1 MKNNKR
7 LNYISGIIVILG
19 IFFFANS
26 CDDSFMETQTPEYAE
41 LYDTLFVTNT
51 SEPFSLD
58 LDFGTNEAC
67 NWRLAQYPFWLE
79 ISPKEGRKEANGTAT
94 IQFTVIDGNIS
105 VEPGF
110 YTFPLA
116 FDINN
121 KQIVNYTALLAHLGH
136 PHIQVSRNSL
146 AFTNTFNQSLE
157 IRNNSY
163 GILNWWIA
171 SAPEWL
177 VANKEGGLID
187 ENQSENIQLTAKI
200 NGLDPGDYSGILRI
214 QSNAENTPS
223 FDIQVS
229 LKVGASAYYGNYHQG
244 VLVDTRFNKSRDE
257 VIVLTK
263 SPNQLLFFKSTID
276 QPETIDLERVP
287 NCLAISED
295 QSTFA
300 IGYSNSELTTYDAST
315 HTPIKTVNLATIPLS
330 IEFGNNQ
337 WVYFIATQGYDN
349 YLYSIN
355 LDSEEIYRSKQGK
368 GSMETLKKV
377 PGKPTLVTTRPGYS
391 PDGLLLYD
399 ISEMGQTDSLNQYH
413 MDMERF
419 WLSEDGEQFFTAWKK
434 IYNIPDYVEGDSFFP
449 DEPRAIGQLDFE
461 NWPTVECLADQT
473 SSNRIFAAVGFHGS
487 DAQLSLKVYNSN
499 TLAQQKSYDLQ
510 FSRPE
515 FFSAYNT
522 WSGRPVALF
531 PSKNEE
537 DVWLVQKFAEYSY
550 NGSGIWSVTKVDI
563 TK

>member
-300 IGYSNSELTTYDAST
+300 IGYSNS
-315 HTPIKTVNLATIPLS
+315 
-330 IEFGNNQ
+330 
-337 WVYFIATQGYDN
+337 
-349 YLYSIN
+349 
-355 LDSEEIYRSKQGK
+355 
-368 GSMETLKKV
+368 
-377 PGKPTLVTTRPGYS
+377 
-391 PDGLLLYD
+391 
-399 ISEMGQTDSLNQYH
+399 
-413 MDMERF
+413 
-419 WLSEDGEQFFTAWKK
+419 
-434 IYNIPDYVEGDSFFP
+434 
-449 DEPRAIGQLDFE
+449 
-461 NWPTVECLADQT
+461 
-473 SSNRIFAAVGFHGS
+473 
-487 DAQLSLKVYNSN
+487 
-499 TLAQQKSYDLQ
+499 
-510 FSRPE
+510 
-515 FFSAYNT
+515 
-522 WSGRPVALF
+522 
-531 PSKNEE
+531 
-537 DVWLVQKFAEYSY
+537 
-550 NGSGIWSVTKVDI
+550 
-563 TK
+563 